1 MSANWVKV
9 KLDQG
14 RVAEV
19 TETLMDIR
27 EVLAVVYSQ
36 EDFKGCINRDELAS
50 ALVMAYKEKGW
61 QVAQTVVYY
70 MYS

>member
-9 KLDQG
+9 KLDRG

-19 TETLMDIR
+19 TEQQMDIR

-36 EDFKGCINRDELAS
+36 EDFKGLVNRDELAS
-50 ALVMAYKEKGW
+50 ALVRAYKEKG
-61 QVAQTVVYY
+61 
-70 MYS
+70 

>member
-9 KLDQG
+9 KLDRG

-19 TETLMDIR
+19 TEQQMDIR

-36 EDFKGCINRDELAS
+36 EDFKGLVNRDQLAS
-50 ALVMAYKEKGW
+50 ALVMAFKEKG
-61 QVAQTVVYY
+61 
-70 MYS
+70 

>member
-9 KLDQG
+9 KLDRG

-36 EDFKGCINRDELAS
+36 EDFKGLVNRDELAS
-50 ALVMAYKEKGW
+50 ALVQAYKEKG
-61 QVAQTVVYY
+61 
-70 MYS
+70 

>member
-9 KLDQG
+9 KLDRG

-36 EDFKGCINRDELAS
+36 QDFKGLVNRDELAS
-50 ALVMAYKEKGW
+50 ALVMAYKEKG
-61 QVAQTVVYY
+61 
-70 MYS
+70 

>member
-9 KLDQG
+9 KLDRG

-19 TETLMDIR
+19 TEQRLDIR

-36 EDFKGCINRDELAS
+36 EDFKGLVNRDQLAS
-50 ALVMAYKEKGW
+50 ALVMAYKEKG
-61 QVAQTVVYY
+61 
-70 MYS
+70 

>member
-9 KLDQG
+9 KLDRG

-19 TETLMDIR
+19 TEQQMDIR

-36 EDFKGCINRDELAS
+36 EDFKGLVNRDQLAS
-50 ALVMAYKEKGW
+50 RLVQAFKEKG
-61 QVAQTVVYY
+61 
-70 MYS
+70 

>member
-9 KLDQG
+9 KLDRG

-27 EVLAVVYSQ
+27 EVLAVVYAQ
-36 EDFKGCINRDELAS
+36 EDFKGLVNRDQLAS
-50 ALVMAYKEKGW
+50 ALVMAYKEKG
-61 QVAQTVVYY
+61 
-70 MYS
+70 

>member
-9 KLDQG
+9 KLDRG

-19 TETLMDIR
+19 TEQRLDIR

-36 EDFKGCINRDELAS
+36 EVSKGLVNRDQLADD
-50 ALVMAYKEKGW
+50 LVSAYKQKG
-61 QVAQTVVYY
+61 
-70 MYS
+70 

>member
-9 KLDQG
+9 KLDRG

-27 EVLAVVYSQ
+27 EVLAIVYSQ
-36 EDFKGCINRDELAS
+36 EDFKGLVNRDELAS
-50 ALVMAYKEKGW
+50 ALVMAYKEKG
-61 QVAQTVVYY
+61 
-70 MYS
+70 

>member
-9 KLDQG
+9 KLDRG

-19 TETLMDIR
+19 TEQQMDIR

-36 EDFKGCINRDELAS
+36 EDFKGLINRDQLAS
-50 ALVMAYKEKGW
+50 RLVQAYKEKG
-61 QVAQTVVYY
+61 
-70 MYS
+70 

>member
-9 KLDQG
+9 KLDRG

-19 TETLMDIR
+19 TEQQMDIR

-36 EDFKGCINRDELAS
+36 QDFKGLVNRDELAS
-50 ALVMAYKEKGW
+50 ALVMAYKEKG
-61 QVAQTVVYY
+61 
-70 MYS
+70 